1 MRRYFRRLFR
11 GEKGQSLAE
20 YGAIVALL
28 SIGVLSL
35 LSLLYEQVAAIF
47 GGTAEVLSTLMNR

>member
-11 GEKGQSLAE
+11 SERGQSLAE
-20 YGAIVALL
+20 YGAIVALI

-35 LSLLYEQVAAIF
+35 LMLLYEQVAAIF
-47 GGTAEVLSTLMNR
+47 GGTAEVLQNLINR